1 MIGFSVMMWFCS
13 AVTIMLSI
21 PLLKGNASGMH
32 GKVFDHTEDKE
43 GYAKAVGKPVFLM
56 GVGIAFVG
64 ISAIVIQGVCS
75 IIVSMI
81 FLFLLIIVVGL
92 WFVKVQKRFS

>member
-43 GYAKAVGKPVFLM
+43 GYAKAVGKPVLLL
-56 GVGIAFVG
+56 GAGIAFVG
-64 ISAIVIQGVCS
+64 ILAIVIQGACS
-75 IIVSMI
+75 IIVSMT